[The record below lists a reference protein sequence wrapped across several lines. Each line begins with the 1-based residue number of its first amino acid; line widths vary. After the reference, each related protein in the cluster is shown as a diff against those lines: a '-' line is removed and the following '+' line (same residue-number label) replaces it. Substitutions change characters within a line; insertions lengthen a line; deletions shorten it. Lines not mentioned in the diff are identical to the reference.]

1 MSGRLILSLQA
12 GLAGKDASLVV
23 SGLLALLL
31 IAAIGMQKA
40 PPAAPSPAKAT
51 PEDTVESNEAPD
63 VEPAIP
69 LAPATVTLPPPPQ
82 RAETQPDAPTVEPA
96 PPVEAVESPASV
108 EPLAIETTSL
118 EPEPLVDSPAEAT
131 VAATESSE
139 SPATK
144 PAEKA
149 RPLSAEA
156 HRQGRALLM
165 LVESGEGPSITIDW
179 PTSATGRAALIDH
192 LRRCHGMELALLVG
206 DGSIVR
212 LEDPPG
218 HSGPFDLDRWS
229 GFLRLPS
236 GGLTAAEEESR
247 NRLMVLHGAGQL
259 VRLFPRRVDSGIL
272 GGLAQA
278 LGENYRRG
286 HDIRL
291 AYEWEQGR
299 IVLGQLRLDGA
310 PHDGRLVLPE
320 VGPCR

>member
-1 MSGRLILSLQA
+1 MTGRLILGLQA

-23 SGLLALLL
+23 SGILALLL
-31 IAAIGMQKA
+31 IAAIGMQET
-40 PPAAPSPAKAT
+40 PPAAPSPAEAT
-51 PEDTVESNEAPD
+51 PEKTVESDEAQD
-63 VEPAIP
+63 GGPAAP
-69 LAPATVTLPPPPQ
+69 LAPLTITLPPPPQ
-82 RAETQPDAPTVEPA
+82 RAEVKPSAPATDPAPTVEPPA
-96 PPVEAVESPASV
+96 PA
-108 EPLAIETTSL
+108 EPLATQTTL
-118 EPEPLVDSPAEAT
+118 PEPEPEPLVDSPVEAS

-139 SPATK
+139 SPASI
-144 PAEKA
+144 PAKKA
-149 RPLSAEA
+149 RPLNAEA
-156 HRQGRALLM
+156 HRRGRALLM
-165 LVESGEGPSITIDW
+165 LLESGEGPSISIDW
-179 PTSATGRAALIDH
+179 PASATSRAALIDH

-206 DGSIVR
+206 DGSMVR
-212 LEDPPG
+212 LEDSPG
-218 HSGPFDLDRWS
+218 HSGPFDIDRWS

-247 NRLMVLHGAGQL
+247 NRLMVLHGPGQL

-278 LGENYRRG
+278 LGEDYRRG
-286 HDIRL
+286 QDIRL